1 MTTLNNFSNKG
12 KILLISSQNQTSKQ
26 NSHAKG
32 EQENHNKQKQTTNH
46 QPDVQELD
54 KLQK

>member
-32 EQENHNKQKQTTNH
+32 E
-46 QPDVQELD
+46 
-54 KLQK
+54 